1 MTSLSVSSIPI
12 IDWRFEDDCIEEMY
26 VAYTTCGFAV
36 FTNVYN
42 QWLPEFTDWKQ
53 LMEEFFHL
61 PLSAKRQYAYS
72 GVKENLGYN
81 WLEEERL
88 TPTMPGDLKE
98 SYNWVSPDRMQ
109 EQYWPKEIPEF
120 KPLAQKIERISRMLS
135 YQFLYRFE
143 KVLKIPTGSLVEQH
157 IDGSATMRMIKYP
170 AWDGEIKEGQVRG
183 GAHTDYGSITL
194 LWRFDDISALQVY
207 DKKDGV
213 WVTVPS
219 VENSIVVNVAD
230 MFARWSNDI
239 LKSTPHRV
247 MNVDMDKPRYSMPY
261 FVDPGRDVTIKNL
274 TNQPDKYP
282 PISAYEYLKWRL
294 AQSYV
299 DDTYKENQEVGKEG
313 EQYLPEN
320 EEYLNTIL
328 SIPPKKV

>member
-1 MTSLSVSSIPI
+1 MIPI
-12 IDWRFEDDCIEEMY
+12 IDFHSKTVEQQMY

-36 FTNVYN
+36 FTNVYDE
-42 QWLPEFTDWKQ
+42 WLSEFRDWRH
-53 LMEEFFHL
+53 LMEEFFNL
-61 PLSAKRQYAYS
+61 PVDIKQQYAYS
-72 GVKENLGYN
+72 GVTENIGYN

-109 EQYWPKEIPEF
+109 EQYWPTEIPDF
-120 KPLAQKIERISRMLS
+120 KPMAQKIERIARMLS

-143 KVLKIPTGSLVEQH
+143 KVLRLPTGSLVEKH

-194 LWRFDDISALQVY
+194 LWRFDDISALQIY

-213 WVTVPS
+213 WVTVPL
-219 VENSIVVNVAD
+219 VENSIVLNVAD

-247 MNVDMDKPRYSMPY
+247 VNVDMDRPRYSMPY
-261 FVDPGRDVTIKNL
+261 FVDPGRDVIIKNL

-299 DDTYKENQEVGKEG
+299 DNEYIDNEEVGEDGK
-313 EQYLPEN
+313 QHLPEN
-320 EEYLNTIL
+320 QKY
-328 SIPPKKV
+328 K

>member
-12 IDWRFEDDCIEEMY
+12 IDWRFEDDCIEQMWC
-26 VAYTTCGFAV
+26 AYTTCGFAV
-36 FTNVYN
+36 FTHVYDN
-42 QWLPEFTDWKQ
+42 WLSEFEDWKQ
-53 LMEEFFHL
+53 LMEEFFQL
-61 PLSAKRQYAYS
+61 PLDVKQQYAYS
-72 GVKENLGYN
+72 GVKENIGYN

-88 TPTMPGDLKE
+88 TPTKPGDLKE

-143 KVLKIPTGSLVEQH
+143 KVLRIPTGTLVEQH
-157 IDGSATMRMIKYP
+157 IDGSATMRMLKYP
-170 AWDGEIKEGQVRG
+170 AWDGEIKDGQVRG

-194 LWRFDDISALQVY
+194 LYRFDDISALQVY
-207 DKKDGV
+207 DKKDSV
-213 WVTVPS
+213 WVTIPI

-247 MNVDMDKPRYSMPY
+247 VNVDMNKPRYSMPY
-261 FVDPGRDVTIKNL
+261 FVDPGRGVIIKNL

-299 DDTYKENQEVGKEG
+299 DNEYIDNKEVGEDGK
-313 EQYLPEN
+313 QHLPEN
-320 EEYLNTIL
+320 QKY
-328 SIPPKKV
+328 K

>member
-1 MTSLSVSSIPI
+1 MTIPI
-12 IDWRFEDDCIEEMY
+12 IDFRSKTCVAEMY
-26 VAYTTCGFAV
+26 DAYTTVGFAV
-36 FTNVYN
+36 FQNVYDE
-42 QWLPEFTDWKQ
+42 WLEDFTKWKI
-53 LMEEFFHL
+53 LMEEFFLL
-61 PLSAKRQYAYS
+61 PTDVKKLNTYS

-109 EQYWPKEIPEF
+109 EKYWPREFGTPRF
-120 KPLAQKIERISRMLS
+120 KPMAQKIERISRMLS

-143 KVLKIPTGSLVEQH
+143 KVLRLPTGKLVEKH
-157 IDGSATMRMIKYP
+157 IDGSATMRIIHYP

-194 LWRFDDISALQVY
+194 LWRFDDVGGLQIQ
-207 DKKDGV
+207 DRETNEWID
-213 WVTVPS
+213 VPCI
-219 VENSIVVNVAD
+219 ENSIVLNVAD
-230 MFARWSNDI
+230 MFARWTNDV
-239 LKSTPHRV
+239 LKSSNHRII
-247 MNVDMDKPRYSMPY
+247 NTDLTRSRYSMPY
-261 FVDPGRDVTIKNL
+261 FVDPGRDVIIKNL

-299 DDTYKENQEVGKEG
+299 DNEYIDNEEVGEDGK
-313 EQYLPEN
+313 QHLPEN
-320 EEYLNTIL
+320 QKY
-328 SIPPKKV
+328 K

>member
-1 MTSLSVSSIPI
+1 MTIPI
-12 IDWRFEDDCIEEMY
+12 IDFRSKTCVAEMY
-26 VAYTTCGFAV
+26 DAYTTVGFAV
-36 FTNVYN
+36 FQNVYDE
-42 QWLPEFTDWKQ
+42 WLDDFTKWKI
-53 LMEEFFHL
+53 LMEEFFLL
-61 PLSAKRQYAYS
+61 PTDVKKLNTYS

-98 SYNWVSPDRMQ
+98 SYNWVEPARMQ

-143 KVLKIPTGSLVEQH
+143 KVLRLPAGKLVEKH
-157 IDGSATMRMIKYP
+157 IDSSATMRMIHYP

-183 GAHTDYGSITL
+183 GKHTDYGSITL
-194 LWRFDDISALQVY
+194 LWRFDDVGGLQIQ
-207 DKKDGV
+207 DRETNE
-213 WVTVPS
+213 WVDVPCI
-219 VENSIVVNVAD
+219 ENSIVLNVAD
-230 MFARWSNDI
+230 MFARWSNDT
-239 LKSTPHRV
+239 LKSTNHRIV
-247 MNVDMDKPRYSMPY
+247 NTDLTRARYSMPY
-261 FVDPGRDVTIKNL
+261 FVDPGRDVMIKNL
-274 TNQPDKYP
+274 TTQPDKYP

-299 DDTYKENQEVGKEG
+299 DDTYTENEEVGKEG

-320 EEYLNTIL
+320 EAYLHNIL
-328 SIPPKKV
+328 PLPPKQM

>member
-1 MTSLSVSSIPI
+1 MTSLSVSTIPI
-12 IDWRFEDDCIEEMY
+12 IDWRFEDDCIEKMWC
-26 VAYTTCGFAV
+26 AYTTCGFAV
-36 FTNVYN
+36 FTHVYDN
-42 QWLPEFTDWKQ
+42 WLSEFEDWKQ
-53 LMEEFFHL
+53 LMEEFFQL
-61 PLSAKRQYAYS
+61 PLDVKQQYAYS
-72 GVKENLGYN
+72 GVKENIGYN

-88 TPTMPGDLKE
+88 TPTMPGDVKE
-98 SYNWVSPDRMQ
+98 SYNWVEPARMQ

-143 KVLKIPTGSLVEQH
+143 KVLRLPTGSLVEKH

-194 LWRFDDISALQVY
+194 LYRFDDISALQIY
-207 DKKDGV
+207 DKKDSV
-213 WVTVPS
+213 WVTVPL
-219 VENSIVVNVAD
+219 VENSIVLNVAD

-247 MNVDMDKPRYSMPY
+247 VNVDMDRTRYSMPY
-261 FVDPGRDVTIKNL
+261 FVDPGRDVIIKNL
-274 TNQPDKYP
+274 TSQPDKYP

-299 DDTYKENQEVGKEG
+299 DNEYIDNEEVGEDGK
-313 EQYLPEN
+313 QHLPEN
-320 EEYLNTIL
+320 QKY
-328 SIPPKKV
+328 K

>member
-12 IDWRFEDDCIEEMY
+12 IDFRFENDCIEEMY
-26 VAYTTCGFAV
+26 KAYSTCGFAV
-36 FTNVYN
+36 FTHVYDN
-42 QWLPEFTDWKQ
+42 WLSEFEDWKQ

-170 AWDGEIKEGQVRG
+170 AWDKEIKEGQVRG

-207 DKKDGV
+207 DKKDDV

-219 VENSIVVNVAD
+219 VKNSIVLNVAD

-247 MNVDMDKPRYSMPY
+247 VNVDMDRPRYSMPY